1 MSIRFN
7 SEKSC
12 KRSVN
17 HHFRKGVSA
26 FAGSPYMM
34 SRDQLWYVM
43 TSSAIHGD
51 TLILSGT
58 DASIRWVIIW
68 SLNINLVSG
77 IGLIS
82 ELFDPPTYT
91 NRKFSIRKVTTQNP
105 HQNVDYRM
113 ITDPFRTVS
122 LSKDSHLT
130 VWLNRFMRSTPSN
143 HSQKLCFKKKLH
155 IRKLLNDPPDK
166 GRLPTANLS
175 GEAIKIITQ
184 TFKVVKIVL

>member
-1 MSIRFN
+1 MAENIDNSGFFMSYQNCYMLFNIQTIMSIRFN

-58 DASIRWVIIW
+58 DASIDG
-68 SLNINLVSG
+68 S
-77 IGLIS
+77 
-82 ELFDPPTYT
+82 
-91 NRKFSIRKVTTQNP
+91 
-105 HQNVDYRM
+105 
-113 ITDPFRTVS
+113 
-122 LSKDSHLT
+122 
-130 VWLNRFMRSTPSN
+130 
-143 HSQKLCFKKKLH
+143 
-155 IRKLLNDPPDK
+155 
-166 GRLPTANLS
+166 
-175 GEAIKIITQ
+175 
-184 TFKVVKIVL
+184 